1 MSKAVLLLED
11 GSYFEGKSFGKK
23 GTSLGEIC
31 FNTGMT
37 GYQEIFTDPSYFGQI
52 VIMNNAHIGNYGVSD
67 FETESDKVKV
77 SGVICRNFSKYNSRN
92 LSDSLNKYLKKV
104 VGISD
109 IDTRCLVTHIREKGV
124 QNCII
129 SSEIFDIDE
138 LKSRL
143 LKHPKMSGM
152 SLHSK
157 VTSKKIRT
165 LGTGR
170 LKIGILD
177 LGIKSSILDNL
188 IQFDT
193 QLTVFP
199 STTHIQTIKSHNL
212 DGFFISNGPGDP
224 QSMPEMVEKIK
235 EIISWGKPVFG
246 ICMGHQLIGLVNGIS
261 TFKMLNGHRG
271 CNHPVIN
278 LETNKC
284 EITSQNHGFCLHE
297 EDILKNSEVK
307 ITHRHLND
315 NTVMGI
321 KMVSKPVFSVQ
332 YHPEAGPGPNDSKY
346 LFQKFIN
353 LIEQYEI
360 K

>member
-52 VIMNNAHIGNYGVSD
+52 VVMNNAHLGNYGVSD
-67 FETESDKVKV
+67 TETESEKVMV

-92 LSDSLNKYLKKV
+92 NSESLNKYLKKI

-109 IDTRCLVTHIREKGV
+109 IDTRCLVSHIREKGV

-129 SSEIFDIDE
+129 SSEINNIDE
-138 LKSRL
+138 LKSML
-143 LKHPKMSGM
+143 QKHPKMSGL
-152 SLHSK
+152 SFHKK
-157 VTSKKIRT
+157 VTSKNIN
-165 LGTGR
+165 
-170 LKIGILD
+170 KIGNGKYKIGVLD
-177 LGIKSSILDNL
+177 LGIKSSIIQNL
-188 IQFDT
+188 LQFDT
-193 QLTVFP
+193 EVIVFP
-199 STTHIQTIKSHNL
+199 STTNILTIKSFDI

-224 QSMPEMVEKIK
+224 MSMTDMVKKVE
-235 EIISWGKPVFG
+235 EIINVGKPVFG

-261 TFKMLNGHRG
+261 TYKMLNGHRG

-284 EITSQNHGFCLHE
+284 EITSQNHGFCLSE
-297 EDILKNSEVK
+297 TDIEKNEDIE

-315 NTVMGI
+315 NTIMGI
-321 KMVSKPVFSVQ
+321 KIKSKPVFSVQ

-346 LFQKFIN
+346 LFQNFIN
-353 LIEQYEI
+353 LIEQYE
-360 K
+360 KK